1 MGKSGRKVPGLN
13 SSSTADISFIL
24 LIFFLVT
31 TSMDTDTGLSR
42 RLPEWDPNAE
52 DQEVKIK
59 ERNVMV
65 VNVNKAN
72 EIWVKN
78 GVINKQIEVS
88 ELKDLAKEFIANP
101 NDNVNLPI
109 KEDYEVPGFRTIVTT
124 VKHVISL
131 QTDRS
136 TNYEVYFKVQN
147 ELTKAYNEL
156 RDEWCKQVLGKGWDD
171 CTEDE
176 RTYAKGMYP
185 SKISEAEPKQYG
197 SAALAQ

>member
-31 TSMDTDTGLSR
+31 TSMDTDTGLPR

-52 DQEVKIK
+52 EQAVKIK
-59 ERNVMV
+59 ERNIMV

-88 ELKDLAKEFIANP
+88 ELKELAKEFIANP
-101 NDNVNLPI
+101 NDNVNLPV

-156 RDEWCKQVLGKGWDD
+156 RDEWCKQVLGKSWVD

-176 RTYAKGMYP
+176 KTYAKGMYP

-197 SAALAQ
+197 SAALVQ